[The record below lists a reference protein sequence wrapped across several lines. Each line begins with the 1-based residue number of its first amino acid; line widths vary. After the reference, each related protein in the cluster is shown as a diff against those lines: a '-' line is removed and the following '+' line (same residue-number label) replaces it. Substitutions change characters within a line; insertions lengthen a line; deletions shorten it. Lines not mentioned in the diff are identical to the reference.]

1 MDDILSTATKTGFL
15 AAQDATSPAG
25 WSGTPF
31 HMLRA
36 LERHLGTVSQLG
48 PMPAW
53 PRRLLAVQAR
63 AAEAIGSRR
72 GLPGHARTL
81 SYLYGRVAQG
91 RLAAMSPAADLVFSP
106 AGSALLAHMH
116 TTLPVVYSSDTT
128 ARLLLDY
135 YPQFTGLSPRA
146 IRNAEAMERAA
157 IARADLLLY
166 PTRWAADSA
175 IADYGADP
183 DRIRV
188 IPYGANLREIP
199 DDPGV
204 RDVTPDAPCRLLL
217 VGANWAIKGGEIALD
232 ALAALQARGIEAELT
247 VVGSA
252 PAAPR
257 EMPGLTF
264 IPFLDKS
271 RAEDRARLDAL
282 YRAADFFILPSR
294 CECYG
299 IVFCEAAAYGLPSL
313 ASRTGGIPEVVCEGE
328 TGHTLPLSA
337 DGDAY
342 ADRIAALRADRDGY
356 RALRAAS
363 RRAFESRLNWDRWG
377 LAAAEAVR
385 EMLGRQESRPK
396 A

>member
-1 MDDILSTATKTGFL
+1 MRPSPGRTCCSIP
-15 AAQDATSPAG
+15 PAG
-25 WSGTPF
+25 
-31 HMLRA
+31 
-36 LERHLGTVSQLG
+36 
-48 PMPAW
+48 
-53 PRRLLAVQAR
+53 RR
-63 AAEAIGSRR
+63 
-72 GLPGHARTL
+72 
-81 SYLYGRVAQG
+81 
-91 RLAAMSPAADLVFSP
+91 
-106 AGSALLAHMH
+106 
-116 TTLPVVYSSDTT
+116 
-128 ARLLLDY
+128 
-135 YPQFTGLSPRA
+135 
-146 IRNAEAMERAA
+146 
-157 IARADLLLY
+157 
-166 PTRWAADSA
+166 DSA

-204 RDVTPDAPCRLLL
+204 RDVAPDAPCRLLL

-232 ALAALQARGIEAELT
+232 TLAALQARGIAAELT

-252 PAAPR
+252 PATPR
-257 EMPGLTF
+257 EMSGLTF

-299 IVFCEAAAYGLPSL
+299 IVFCEAAAYGVPSL
-313 ASRTGGIPEVVCEGE
+313 ASRTGGIPEVVREGE

-342 ADRIAALRADRDGY
+342 ADRIAALRADRESY
-356 RALRAAS
+356 RALRAS

-385 EMLGRQESRPK
+385 EMLRRRESRPK

>member
-1 MDDILSTATKTGFL
+1 MVSTAMRTGFL
-15 AAQDATSPAG
+15 AAQDATRPGG

-36 LERHLGTVSQLG
+36 LERHLGTVSQVG

-63 AAEAIGSRR
+63 AATAIGGGR

-81 SYLYGRVAQG
+81 SYLYGRIAQG
-91 RLAAMSPAADLVFSP
+91 RLSALSPAADLVFSP
-106 AGSALLAHMH
+106 AGSPLLAHLR
-116 TTLPVVYSSDTT
+116 TRLPVVYSSDTT

-135 YPQFTGLSPRA
+135 YPQFTGLSRRA
-146 IRNAEAMERAA
+146 IRNAEDLERAA

-188 IPYGANLREIP
+188 IPYGANLRESP
-199 DDPGV
+199 QDPGV
-204 RDVTPDAPCRLLL
+204 RDVAPGAPCRLLL
-217 VGANWAIKGGEIALD
+217 VGANWAIKGGEIAID
-232 ALAALQARGIEAELT
+232 TLAALRARGIEAELT

-252 PAAPR
+252 PEAR
-257 EMPGLTF
+257 RQMPGLTF
-264 IPFLDKS
+264 IPFLDKN

-299 IVFCEAAAYGLPSL
+299 IVFCEAAAYGLPAL
-313 ASRTGGIPEVVCEGE
+313 ASRTGGIPEVVREGE
-328 TGHTLPLSA
+328 TGYTLPLSA
-337 DGDAY
+337 DGAAY
-342 ADRIAALRADRDGY
+342 ADRIMALRADPDGY

-363 RRAFESRLNWDRWG
+363 RRAFESLLNWDSWG
-377 LAAAEAVR
+377 RAAAEAVR
-385 EMLGRQESRPK
+385 EMLGRLESRK